1 MRDIER
7 TLFWNLLKRTSI
19 QTHLKSLQK
28 FASMSLHQHALCKK
42 KTLRGNHSP
51 FMNKKLSK
59 AILTRT
65 KLRNKFRK
73 NQTDENQKT
82 LYAAAKLLVIGLLL
96 LSFNN
101 FKIEFY
107 KNINDKDVI
116 YLSLDC
122 LSYQLNYK
130 LWFWQYLFK
139 VDVQL
144 FNPIQ
149 DGSFCGSSRKRG
161 GGQNEGKNL
170 SHLSY
175 NNETLAV
182 IAWRKK
188 IHKIN
193 KSRDI
198 LLEFC

>member
-1 MRDIER
+1 MELAKKNFNSN
-7 TLFWNLLKRTSI
+7 TLE
-19 QTHLKSLQK
+19 K
-28 FASMSLHQHALCKK
+28 FLEICVKSLHQHALCKK

-107 KNINDKDVI
+107 KNINEKDVTDNKTFWKPLKPF
-116 YLSLDC
+116 LSNGTVTQSKITLRD
-122 LSYQLNYK
+122 
-130 LWFWQYLFK
+130 
-139 VDVQL
+139 
-144 FNPIQ
+144 
-149 DGSFCGSSRKRG
+149 
-161 GGQNEGKNL
+161 KNL
-170 SHLSY
+170 SVTELKPVT
-175 NNETLAV
+175 ED
-182 IAWRKK
+182 KK
-188 IHKIN
+188 IAGTLNIF
-193 KSRDI
+193 
-198 LLEFC
+198 LERAQEKGRTITKQ